1 MTNPSRVLKAY
12 AALLAG
18 LGCALFAVVLIRDF
32 ESVHFDSVA
41 FWCLSVGVVG
51 GEFVRIKIYRGQE
64 AETVTIGDPFTLSV
78 LFTFGLAPALL
89 VKVIASLLDDIARRQ
104 EWWKA
109 LFNVGQFSLSL
120 AIGNAVFSAL
130 GSPLLDA
137 PSLGV
142 TEILVAL
149 TAAVVYFAFN
159 MAAVTTAVSL
169 AVGESPVTAFV
180 SSLKSRIMQQGALLG
195 YTPVVTAAVHHSWAL
210 FPLLLIPIV
219 VVYYSASLT
228 QRHVVLAQQLKE
240 LYETTRI
247 TSGRVGTR
255 ESVRQLLERVCNMFN
270 AASASIVFFPGEEE
284 GPTLRTSV
292 NLDDDSYS
300 YMEPVSLDP
309 TQGVWAR
316 SAAENRAIL
325 VPSPIANPR
334 LRHHYES
341 QGVKDRMV
349 TAIHSDNE
357 VNGVIEVSNRRGDTQ
372 TFSNEDL
379 KLFETL
385 ANHASIALENARLI
399 DQLEESLEHLT
410 EMNQLKDDFVA
421 SVSHE
426 LRTPLTS
433 IRGYVGTLLRPDANF
448 GAEEEREFLE
458 IIDRQSN
465 RLHRLIEDLLA
476 VSRLESDSEPT
487 NASLVSIADLTV
499 EVVDELRSKAEEHV
513 LRLDLEGVP
522 LIRTDQGKVHQILGN
537 LIDNAF
543 KYTPEGTTIT
553 VTARPEGGGVVV
565 TIADEGPG
573 IDADVQERIFD
584 RFYQVDQSSTRA
596 VGGAGL
602 GLYICRRTAEA
613 IGGRVWL
620 ERSDEH
626 GSIFSLW
633 LPSQIPTR
641 AVVPSS
647 AAKLG
652 DTP

>member
-1 MTNPSRVLKAY
+1 MANRSRILKSY
-12 AALLAG
+12 VALITA
-18 LGCALFAVVLIRDF
+18 LGCALLVVVLYKNLALDDVG
-32 ESVHFDSVA
+32 SAS
-41 FWCLSVGVVG
+41 FWLLTVGVVG
-51 GEFVRIKIYRGQE
+51 GEFVRIKVPHRQE
-64 AETVTIGDPFTLSV
+64 VVTVTVGDPFTLSL
-78 LFTFGLAPALL
+78 LFMFGLAPAML
-89 VKVIASLLDDIARRQ
+89 VKVIASLLDDISRRQ
-104 EWWKA
+104 VWWKA
-109 LFNVGQFSLSL
+109 VFNVGQFALSL
-120 AIGNAVFSAL
+120 AIGRWVYSLFGAADPLDVEGVIAAL
-130 GSPLLDA
+130 VGA
-137 PSLGV
+137 
-142 TEILVAL
+142 IA
-149 TAAVVYFAFN
+149 YFWFN
-159 MAAVTTAVSL
+159 MAAVTTAISL
-169 AVGESPVTAFV
+169 SIGEAAIASFRAN
-180 SSLKSRIMQQGALLG
+180 LKARVIQQGALLG
-195 YTPVVTAAVHHSWAL
+195 FTPVVAAAMHQSWAL

-219 VVYYSASLT
+219 VVYYSGSLT

-292 NLDDDSYS
+292 NLDDDLYR
-300 YMEPVSLDP
+300 YMEPVSMDP

-325 VPSPIANPR
+325 VPSPIDNPR
-334 LRHHYES
+334 LRQHYES

-448 GAEEEREFLE
+448 EDEEEREFLE

-487 NASLVSIADLTV
+487 NSSLVSIADLTA
-499 EVVDELRSKAEEHV
+499 EVVDELRGKAEKHV
-513 LRLDLEGVP
+513 LHLDLKGVP
-522 LIRTDQGKVHQILGN
+522 SIRTDQGKVHQILGN

-543 KYTPEGTTIT
+543 KYTPKGSTIS
-553 VTARPEGGGVVV
+553 VTARSEGGGVAV

-573 IDADVQERIFD
+573 IPSDVQERIFD
-584 RFYQVDQSSTRA
+584 RFYQVDQSSTRS

-626 GSIFSLW
+626 GSVFSVW
-633 LPSQIPTR
+633 LPLQMPLRPLPDATI
-641 AVVPSS
+641 AN
-647 AAKLG
+647 KLSEPPG
-652 DTP
+652 